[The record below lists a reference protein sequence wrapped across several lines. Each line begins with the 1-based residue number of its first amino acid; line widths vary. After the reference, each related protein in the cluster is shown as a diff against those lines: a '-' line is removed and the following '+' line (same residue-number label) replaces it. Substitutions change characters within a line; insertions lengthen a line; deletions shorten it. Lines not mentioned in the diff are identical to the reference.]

1 MNYHDWMQ
9 TEYAELEEAGL
20 VRHLRT
26 VMSPPT
32 DVITLDGNYVV
43 NLGSNNYLGLST
55 HPRVISAAAS
65 AAMVYGAGASG
76 SRLLSGNIEHYTT
89 LETNL
94 AKTKGTEA
102 ALVFSSGYAANTSII
117 PVLVGEGDLILSDA
131 LNHASIIDG
140 CRLSRATKKVYRHC
154 DVEHL
159 KTLLAEPAGFRRR
172 LIVTDGV
179 FSMDGDIA
187 PLQDIYEV
195 ALNYNAML
203 LIDDAHGFGVLGKDG
218 SGTVSHFGLEGQ
230 NIIQMGTLSK
240 AIGGL
245 GGYVAGSRV
254 LIDLLINRAR
264 GFIFTTGLPPA
275 TLAAADAALNVMRTS
290 RNLRRQLLKHAET
303 MKAALTNLGYT
314 LLPSQTQI
322 LPVILG
328 EPQRATDVA
337 EALLAEDVFC
347 PRNSSTG
354 CAAGTSR
361 LRVTV
366 MATHTDSDIEHA
378 IGGFEMYA
386 TLLVVNEI
394 TYLINHCLY
403 NKRWTVLS
411 KT

>member
-1 MNYHDWMQ
+1 MDYYEWLQ
-9 TEYAELEEAGL
+9 TEHRALKQAGL
-20 VRHLRT
+20 LRHLHT

-32 DVITLDGNYVV
+32 SVITLNGNYVV

-55 HPRVISAAAS
+55 HPSIISAAAS

-76 SRLLSGNIEHYTT
+76 SRLLSGNIECYTT

-94 AKTKGTEA
+94 AKAKGTEA
-102 ALVFSSGYAANTSII
+102 VLVFSSGYVANTSII
-117 PVLVGEGDLILSDA
+117 PVLAGEGDLILSDEF
-131 LNHASIIDG
+131 NHASIIDG
-140 CRLSRATKKVYRHC
+140 CRLSHAKKKIYQHC

-159 KTLLAEPAGFRRR
+159 KTLLAEASGYNRI

-187 PLQDIYEV
+187 PLRDIYEV
-195 ALNYNAML
+195 TMKYNAML

-218 SGTVSHFGLEGQ
+218 SGTVAHLGLEGEY
-230 NIIQMGTLSK
+230 IIQMGTLSK

-245 GGYVAGSRV
+245 GGYVAGKRI

-275 TLAAADAALNVMRTS
+275 TLAAADAALNVMRSS

-303 MKAALTNLGYT
+303 MKVALTNLGYT

-322 LPVILG
+322 LPVIIG

-337 EALLAEDVFC
+337 EALLAEDVFA
-347 PRNSSTG
+347 PAIRPPAVPS
-354 CAAGTSR
+354 GTSR

-366 MATHTDSDIEHA
+366 MATHTDSDIQKA
-378 IGGFEMYA
+378 IDAFA
-386 TLLVVNEI
+386 TVRHL
-394 TYLINHCLY
+394 T
-403 NKRWTVLS
+403 
-411 KT
+411 

>member
-1 MNYHDWMQ
+1 MNYHDWLQ

-20 VRHLRT
+20 LRHLRT

-32 DVITLDGNYVV
+32 NTITLDGHYVV

-65 AAMVYGAGASG
+65 AVMVYGAGASG
-76 SRLLSGNIEHYTT
+76 SRLLSGNMERYTT

-94 AKTKGTEA
+94 AEAKGTEA

-117 PVLVGEGDLILSDA
+117 PVLAGEDDLILSDA

-140 CRLSRATKKVYRHC
+140 CRLSRASKKIYRHC

-159 KTLLAEPAGFRRR
+159 KTQLEESANFRRR
-172 LIVTDGV
+172 LIVTDGI

-187 PLQDIYEV
+187 PLSDIYEV

-203 LIDDAHGFGVLGKDG
+203 LVDDAHGFGVLGKNG
-218 SGTVSHFGLEGQ
+218 SGTVSHCGLEGQ
-230 NIIQMGTLSK
+230 DIIQMGTLSK

-245 GGYVAGSRV
+245 GGYVAGRRT

-275 TLAAADAALNVMRTS
+275 TLAAADAALKVMRSS
-290 RNLRRQLLKHAET
+290 RDLRRQLLEHAET
-303 MKAALTNLGYT
+303 MKDALTNLGYT
-314 LLPSQTQI
+314 LLPSETQI

-328 EPQRATDVA
+328 ESQRATDIA
-337 EALLAEDVFC
+337 EALLAEDVFA
-347 PRNSSTG
+347 PAIRPP
-354 CAAGTSR
+354 AVPAGTSR

-366 MATHTDSDIEHA
+366 MATHTDLDIQHA
-378 IGGFEMYA
+378 LDGFANVRKLACVE
-386 TLLVVNEI
+386 
-394 TYLINHCLY
+394 
-403 NKRWTVLS
+403 
-411 KT
+411 